1 VSRQRRLGKGIDALL
16 QGRDLGSLEGGDLN
30 TVVSVPVDR
39 IVANPDQPRKSFP
52 AESLDEL
59 ARSIEERGIIQ
70 PILAEQQDD
79 ETYRIVAGE
88 RRYRA
93 AILAGLTVVPVL
105 PGVFSEDEKLEIAL
119 IENIQ
124 RQNLTPIEEARAYRE
139 LMERSGLNQEE
150 LAGRLGKSRSA
161 VANAV
166 RLLRLP
172 DETQELVSN
181 GTLSAGHGRTILA
194 LTDDDLVEDVTRL
207 VIREEL
213 SVRALER
220 LVALANEGRS
230 ADEAFGHLIAEAT
243 GAAGVTTGSVTGAA
257 GAAGATDASGA
268 SGASGATGASGGTS
282 SDFTLD
288 DDGDELIIDDTSGG
302 AGSSPGRGSRKT
314 VEMVDIEQ
322 RLMERLG
329 TRVILGGSNERG
341 KIEITYLSMDDLERL
356 VELIAPGSMGSD

>member
-230 ADEAFGHLIAEAT
+230 ADEAFGHLIAEAAGAA

-257 GAAGATDASGA
+257 GAAGATD
-268 SGASGATGASGGTS
+268 ASGATGASGGTS